1 MQIKVTNLVV
11 GLPFWVY
18 TQSMAINNLFNTKIG
33 LALGGGG
40 AKGVAHIGVLR
51 AIENASVK
59 PDYVAGT
66 SVGAMVAA
74 MYAFNISIDTITNIA
89 RDLTLAQITTFKL
102 SKTGF
107 FSADPLREILI
118 EHLGE
123 VNIEDASIP
132 LAIVAADLITG
143 EEVILTE
150 GPVADAVCAS
160 ASIPGVYIPMKL
172 DGRTLVDGGIVQTV
186 PVRAVKD
193 MGAGVIIASQLGGLG
208 VYEEPKNVLDVMRN
222 AFNIALS
229 RRTKEEVKQADLLIA
244 MDLKDFSIADNTERY
259 DELFTIGYDTATKEL
274 TKMAW
279 YRKSNLL
286 LYVWRIVCLLTPFKV
301 PEFVEQI
308 KSKSRKK

>member
-1 MQIKVTNLVV
+1 MSIK
-11 GLPFWVY
+11 
-18 TQSMAINNLFNTKIG
+18 SLFNTKVG

-89 RDLTLAQITTFKL
+89 RDLTLSQITTFKL
-102 SKTGF
+102 NKTGF
-107 FSADPLREILI
+107 FTADPLKEILA
-118 EHLGE
+118 EYLGE

-132 LAIVAADLITG
+132 LAIVAADLKTG

-279 YRKSNLL
+279 YRNSNLL
-286 LYVWRIVCLLTPFKV
+286 LYVWRIICLLTPFKV
-301 PEFVEQI
+301 PEFIQQI
-308 KSKSRKK
+308 NSKSREK